1 MKKNQDTPIPQNIK
15 QSLINDI
22 NRWSEDEAV

>member
-1 MKKNQDTPIPQNIK
+1 MKNSQETPIPQNIK